1 MNPCL
6 YVCPLPVAVRSCHPS
21 SGPVAAILKIVTKF
35 FEDQNLQL
43 ATILLL
49 NFIWCFCDSLS
60 WRYGQICPQNDKYW
74 PVAAI
79 LKTVSMFFKS
89 QNLHISTTLLLNF
102 IWCFCDSLF
111 WRYGQICPQNDKK
124 LPVVAIL
131 KTVATFFATK
141 IYSLSICICWTW
153 LGASMSLYSKDM
165 AKYALKRLKMP
176 CGGHFENCCEIF
188 WKPKFAAW

>member
-1 MNPCL
+1 M
-6 YVCPLPVAVRSCHPS
+6 
-21 SGPVAAILKIVTKF
+21 
-35 FEDQNLQL
+35 
-43 ATILLL
+43 
-49 NFIWCFCDSLS
+49 
-60 WRYGQICPQNDKYW
+60 
-74 PVAAI
+74 
-79 LKTVSMFFKS
+79 
-89 QNLHISTTLLLNF
+89 LLLNF

-176 CGGHFENCCEIF
+176 CGGHFENCCEVF
-188 WKPKFAAW
+188 WKPKFAAWQYAPVELELVPLCLSVLKIWPNMWIPHVIPMGQTLTSPDLVELHSDLVVGHFNTYG